1 MHLAG
6 SQVEVRSASSAPV
19 GKVNAAVVE
28 AMVKVGVDVST
39 KTPRFSPVATIGTN
53 SPAGLGRILC
63 LQQRALGST
72 GCARAGLTAEAT
84 GVGPVVD
91 RTPPL
96 TDHHKGFQ
104 LVIDGTLTGGAPP
117 QGPAPAPK
125 QLEAEELQW
134 AENAAAEVLNSNRTD
149 TWRCAA
155 GLSGTA
161 ELPPGE
167 GADQQRTSE
176 DGGRLR
182 PETTAWWA

>member
-1 MHLAG
+1 MA
-6 SQVEVRSASSAPV
+6 RV
-19 GKVNAAVVE
+19 GI
-28 AMVKVGVDVST
+28 DVST
-39 KTPRFSPVATIGTN
+39 ETPSCSPVATVGTIP
-53 SPAGLGRILC
+53 PAGLDRILC
-63 LQQRALGST
+63 RRQRALGSS
-72 GCARAGLTAEAT
+72 GCARAELTAEAT

-104 LVIDGTLTGGAPP
+104 LVIDGTLTVGAPP

-134 AENAAAEVLNSNRTD
+134 AENAADEVLNSNRTD

-155 GLSGTA
+155 DLSGTA